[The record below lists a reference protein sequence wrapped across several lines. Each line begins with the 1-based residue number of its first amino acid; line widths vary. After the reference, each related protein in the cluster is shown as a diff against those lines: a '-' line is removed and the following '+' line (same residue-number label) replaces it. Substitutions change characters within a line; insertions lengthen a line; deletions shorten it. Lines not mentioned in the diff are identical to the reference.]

1 MSQANTLN
9 DLFLEELQILLNGEE
24 QLIEALPKMAEAAT
38 SEELREAFETHISE
52 TEEHARKM
60 REVLQKL
67 GAPAQ
72 GKPCA
77 AMEGLVKAGSSR
89 VQLQGSDVV
98 RDAALIVAAQR
109 VEHFEIAGYG
119 SARTFARLLGH
130 EDIADILSE
139 IEDQESDADQ
149 ALTEVAEKLNE
160 KALVET
166 T

>member
-1 MSQANTLN
+1 MSQANSLN

-24 QLIEALPKMAEAAT
+24 QLIEALPKMAEAAAA
-38 SEELREAFETHISE
+38 EELREAFEAHLDE
-52 TEEHARKM
+52 TREHAQKM

-72 GKPCA
+72 GRQCA
-77 AMEGLVKAGSSR
+77 AMEGLVKAGGNR
-89 VQLQGSDVV
+89 VQMQGSDVV

-130 EDIADILSE
+130 EDIADTLGE
-139 IEDQESDADQ
+139 IEDQESEADQ
-149 ALTEVAEKLNE
+149 ALTEVAEQLNE
-160 KALVET
+160 RALVET